1 MYLTL
6 SITKKVLLLL
16 FMKSYLTFFYF
27 SFPSILFL
35 PKDFI
40 INRHAQQMQK
50 KTVITQ
56 ETGNGER

>member
-6 SITKKVLLLL
+6 SITNKSFTAVVYEIL
-16 FMKSYLTFFYF
+16 FNFFYF

-50 KTVITQ
+50 KTVIIQ